1 MVTGVVLAVLLAIGL
16 PSFNQFIVRNQI
28 KASAEAVQNG
38 VQLARAEAVRLNAKV
53 RFTLGAGTSSWSVNV
68 DSGGALVQQSR
79 ASGEGGSASVTTTRT
94 PANATQIT
102 FNGLGRVVANT
113 DASAILTAVD
123 VAATGGPRTRHS
135 GYKFPVRAA
144 RFASATPAYPAP
156 PIPGDACNE
165 TVFVKVRAGRRRPDR
180 SHGRH
185 FHFFH
190 RRPGR
195 HRHAGRIDPHRR
207 RCQVPCR
214 CRFPGRPTHRSHVGR
229 PGQP

>member
-123 VAATGGPRTRHS
+123 VAATGGPANSTLRIQVSSPGGQVRICDPSVS
-135 GYKFPVRAA
+135 G
-144 RFASATPAYPAP
+144 T
-156 PIPGDACNE
+156 
-165 TVFVKVRAGRRRPDR
+165 T
-180 SHGRH
+180 
-185 FHFFH
+185 
-190 RRPGR
+190 
-195 HRHAGRIDPHRR
+195 DPR
-207 RCQVPCR
+207 RCL
-214 CRFPGRPTHRSHVGR
+214 
-229 PGQP
+229 